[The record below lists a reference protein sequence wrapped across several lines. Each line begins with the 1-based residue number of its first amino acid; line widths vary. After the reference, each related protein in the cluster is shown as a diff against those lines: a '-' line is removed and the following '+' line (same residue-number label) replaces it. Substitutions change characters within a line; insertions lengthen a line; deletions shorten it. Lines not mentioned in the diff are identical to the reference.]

1 MKKRKI
7 GIAIILLV
15 VLFSGLF
22 LWWWT
27 KPIKITTNKIVKVTI
42 KGYDAEVVSSN
53 KQCIQEAIQLVE
65 NTRAIPLGDWAV
77 KYIGGD
83 SPDLM
88 VMFRDDKDDAI
99 ASVSYYGNIV
109 MDENSYYYLLDSEDS
124 IDEKITQLSKRYED
138 KKQITPYWY
147 NMSALYFFKEVLS
160 MAQIMIVE
168 DNQGTNKAICEYLK
182 TAGHTLFPAL
192 DGEEH

>member
-88 VMFRDDKDDAI
+88 VMFWDDKDDAI

-109 MDENSYYYLLDSEDS
+109 MDQNNNY
-124 IDEKITQLSKRYED
+124 K
-138 KKQITPYWY
+138 
-147 NMSALYFFKEVLS
+147 
-160 MAQIMIVE
+160 
-168 DNQGTNKAICEYLK
+168 
-182 TAGHTLFPAL
+182 
-192 DGEEH
+192 